1 MQVEQAGIGILPG
14 TALDAATAD
23 ALTANELALQ
33 GSESRTKAERTAFV
47 KTALAAL
54 GAGETAE

>member
-23 ALTANELALQ
+23 ALTANELACK
-33 GSESRTKAERTAFV
+33 GSEPHQSRAHSVCKGGAGSA
-47 KTALAAL
+47 

>member
-33 GSESRTKAERTAFV
+33 GGE
-47 KTALAAL
+47 AAPKPSAQRL
-54 GAGETAE
+54 